1 MGRFLTLGEKRV
13 KKILIVG
20 CGPGSPEF
28 VTPAAVA
35 ACRRAD
41 VLLGAK
47 RILDLFEDTGAER
60 IEFTTESRAAIKAIE
75 TRRTNKT
82 VAVLVSGDPGIFSL
96 GNIILKHFGRDA
108 CIIVPGISSVQLAF
122 ARIGLD
128 WADACILSAH
138 HVKPQQIFAQGR
150 EPDKI
155 AMLSGKTESLRWIA
169 ELLETVSYEKAIFV
183 CENLGLDNENVSRI
197 EEDTLRSGNFSS
209 KALIISVR
217 KALLS

>member
-1 MGRFLTLGEKRV
+1 V
-13 KKILIVG
+13 KKILIIG

-28 VTPAAVA
+28 IMPAAVT

-60 IEFTTESRAAIKAIE
+60 IEFTTESRAAIKEIE
-75 TRRTNKT
+75 TRRAKQT

-96 GNIILKHFGRDA
+96 GTVILKHFGRKA
-108 CIIVPGISSVQLAF
+108 CTIIPGISSVQLAF

-128 WADACILSAH
+128 WADACILSMH
-138 HVKPQQIFAQGR
+138 HVKPQQRFTNGW

-155 AMLSGKTESLRWIA
+155 AMLSGKTESVQWIA
-169 ELLETVSYEKAIFV
+169 ELLKSISYEKEIFV
-183 CENLGLDNENVSRI
+183 CQNLGLDNESVSRMD
-197 EEDTLRSGNFSS
+197 ENLLQSGNFSS
-209 KALIISVR
+209 KTLIISV
-217 KALLS
+217 KKELLS

>member
-1 MGRFLTLGEKRV
+1 MGETRV

-28 VTPAAVA
+28 ITPAAVT
-35 ACRRAD
+35 ACRSAD

-60 IEFTTESRAAIKAIE
+60 IEFTTESRAALKDIE
-75 TRRTNKT
+75 TRRGKQT

-96 GNIILKHFGRDA
+96 GTVILKHFGRKA
-108 CIIVPGISSVQLAF
+108 CTVIPGISSVQLAF

-128 WADACILSAH
+128 WADACILSMH
-138 HVKPQQIFAQGR
+138 HVKPQHRFIKGA

-155 AMLSGKTESLRWIA
+155 AMLSGKPESVQWIA
-169 ELLETVSYEKAIFV
+169 ELLKSISYEKEIFV
-183 CENLGLDNENVSRI
+183 CENLGLDNESVSRMD
-197 EEDTLRSGNFSS
+197 ETLLHSGNFSS
-209 KALIISVR
+209 KTLIISVR

>member
-1 MGRFLTLGEKRV
+1 V

-28 VTPAAVA
+28 VTPAAVT

-47 RILDLFEDTGAER
+47 KILDLFEDTGAER
-60 IEFTTESRAAIKAIE
+60 IEFTTQSRAAMKEIE
-75 TRRTNKT
+75 TRRPNKT

-96 GNIILKHFGRDA
+96 GNIVLKHFGRKA
-108 CIIVPGISSVQLAF
+108 CIIIPGISSVQLAF

-138 HVKPQQIFAQGR
+138 HVKPQQRFTQGR

-155 AMLSGKTESLRWIA
+155 AMLSGKTESLQWIA
-169 ELLETVSYEKAIFV
+169 EFLKPISYQKVIFV
-183 CENLGLDNENVSRI
+183 CENLGLDNESVSRI
-197 EEDTLRSGNFSS
+197 DEDTLQSGNFSS
-209 KALIISVR
+209 KTLIISVR
-217 KALLS
+217 KELLS